1 MDIYDLD
8 TPSLI
13 VDLDLMERN
22 IKEMADWC
30 RAHNINLRPHMKP
43 IKVPAIA
50 HMLLEAGAKG
60 ICCQKLGEAEVM
72 AQAGIKDILIP
83 YPIVGKQ

>member
-1 MDIYDLD
+1 MEVSELD
-8 TPSLI
+8 TPALI

-50 HMLLEAGAKG
+50 HMLIEAGAKG
-60 ICCQKLGEAEVM
+60 ICLNLH
-72 AQAGIKDILIP
+72 DTLIGVRKGRVET
-83 YPIVGKQ
+83 I